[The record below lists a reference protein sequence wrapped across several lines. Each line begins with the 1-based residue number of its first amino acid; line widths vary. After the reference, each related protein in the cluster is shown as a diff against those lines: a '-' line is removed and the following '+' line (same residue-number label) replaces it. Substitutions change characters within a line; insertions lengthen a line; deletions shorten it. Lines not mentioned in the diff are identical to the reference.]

1 MRRRDREYLLPP
13 GEGQDEGILNHA
25 DILFY
30 PRPLASLSPPLSR
43 GERGQ
48 RQTISGL
55 HKAETSHNLLQSI
68 ELLAA
73 SVRVLDNKAISGFT
87 INEDNIKESLTRNPM
102 LVTALNRVIG
112 YEQGAAIAK
121 RAYTERR
128 TVLDN
133 AEEMTDLGRAD
144 LDVLMDPA
152 ALTTNRN

>member
-1 MRRRDREYLLPP
+1 M
-13 GEGQDEGILNHA
+13 
-25 DILFY
+25 
-30 PRPLASLSPPLSR
+30 
-43 GERGQ
+43 
-48 RQTISGL
+48 SGL

-144 LDVLMDPA
+144 LDVLMEPA